1 MIFILT
7 KESQSYLILAVV
19 CMAGES
25 SENAI
30 ALLVPQE
37 SYRQKIL
44 YKLLGDKLLYI
55 YKKDGIKG
63 YRLTKKGKET
73 LLLIDY
79 ERFGFFS
86 SDGADFSMRRSN
98 LSHRQRQH
106 RISETIAIMEKSGVE
121 IYYDKKIRIFE
132 EESAQPVV
140 FSQSAFFHAKEV
152 KAQGNLTKKMGN
164 SRMTGVWLTSGSIWF
179 CYNAGSGIMK
189 WFENVERRADILVR
203 SILKNQGMNCEAA
216 NAILFGENVDQALTY
231 LTDHKCRGYILNS
244 VFERFCF
251 VPMNS
256 AGTFLLR
263 LLGDAEKY
271 NYLMAVLSEDLDGVK
286 EDDRI
291 EHYGYNAEG
300 EPVLICIDFD
310 LKRLLQFLTQLR
322 YLEKCGEIICFDFQK
337 EVIESFCD
345 ERTKIS
351 PVDFETFRESFF
363 PEG

>member
-1 MIFILT
+1 M
-7 KESQSYLILAVV
+7 S
-19 CMAGES
+19 GES
-25 SENAI
+25 SENAM
-30 ALLVPQE
+30 AVLVPQE
-37 SYRQKIL
+37 SYRQKII
-44 YKLLGDKLLYI
+44 YKLLSDKLLYT

-73 LLLIDY
+73 LLFIDY
-79 ERFGFFS
+79 DRFGFFL
-86 SDGADFSMRRSN
+86 SDGADFSMRRSS

-106 RISETIAIMEKSGVE
+106 RISETIAMMEKSGVE
-121 IYYDKKIRIFE
+121 IYYDKKIQIFE
-132 EESAQPVV
+132 EKSAQSVV

-152 KAQGNLTKKMGN
+152 KVQGDLTKKMGN
-164 SRMTGVWLTSGSIWF
+164 SRMTGIWLTSGSIWF
-179 CYNAGSGIMK
+179 CYNTGSGTMK

-216 NAILFGENVDQALTY
+216 NAILFGENVSQALAY
-231 LTDHKCRGYILNS
+231 LTDHKFRGYILNS

-251 VPMNS
+251 VPINRV
-256 AGTFLLR
+256 GTFLLR
-263 LLGDAEKY
+263 LLGDVERY
-271 NYLMAVLSEDLDGVK
+271 SYLLTVLSEDLDDVK
-286 EDDRI
+286 EGDRI

-310 LKRLLQFLTQLR
+310 LKRLLRFVTQLR

-337 EVIESFCD
+337 EVIENFCD

-351 PVDFETFRESFF
+351 SVDFEIFRESFF